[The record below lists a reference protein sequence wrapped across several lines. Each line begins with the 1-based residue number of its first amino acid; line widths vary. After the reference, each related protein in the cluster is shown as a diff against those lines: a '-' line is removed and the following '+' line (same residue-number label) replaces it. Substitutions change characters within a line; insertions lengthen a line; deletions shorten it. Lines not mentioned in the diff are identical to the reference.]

1 MIYAHQ
7 LPLIPR
13 SFSHPTKRAFDFECQ
28 ASWIGGILLI
38 SCCPIFST
46 ISLTV
51 TTVWQLFATCHFF
64 LTQNGSSSRLLEW
77 NFEFCRK
84 MTITLCFTF
93 HFHTSARILVI
104 LLLRVPSLS
113 LGDLPTPTFFLWW
126 LSIFLP
132 SFVALLVLATW
143 DPTGYPL
150 SFMFIRL
157 CFFVKRYCTCSST
170 QK

>member
-1 MIYAHQ
+1 MPSVMDWGYFINFM
-7 LPLIPR
+7 LP
-13 SFSHPTKRAFDFECQ
+13 
-28 ASWIGGILLI
+28 
-38 SCCPIFST
+38 
-46 ISLTV
+46 
-51 TTVWQLFATCHFF
+51 HFF
-64 LTQNGSSSRLLEW
+64 NYLINCDDSLATFCHVSLFFFTQNGSSSRLLEW

-132 SFVALLVLATW
+132 SFVALLVLTTW

-150 SFMFIRL
+150 SFMFVRL